1 MNRTD
6 QVNIEQ
12 TDEFVVY
19 LRNRRATP
27 QHILDR
33 LADAGEAILAHS
45 LNGNGDGQV
54 TLLLVTNDR
63 LHTELILRRLGCRYD
78 IDQVVLGRLP
88 RQVGSAALLG
98 MRLSAA
104 GIRILYSYVSLGE
117 ANAGFAVFKTND
129 NQRAVATC
137 AA

>member
-6 QVNIEQ
+6 PINMEQ
-12 TDEFVVY
+12 TEEFVIY
-19 LRNRRATP
+19 LRQRRASP
-27 QHILDR
+27 QDILER
-33 LADAGEAILAHS
+33 LTDAGEAILAHS

-78 IDQVVLGRLP
+78 VDRVVLGRLP
-88 RQVGSAALLG
+88 RQIGSAALLG

-104 GIRILYSYVSLGE
+104 GIRILYSYVSPGE
-117 ANAGFAVFKTND
+117 ANAAFVVFKTND
-129 NQRAVATC
+129 NQRAVAAC